1 MTSTSPF
8 PELPLDSASLS
19 EIQTRGIDIPGYD
32 RAVLVPR
39 IVHLGVGGFHRAHLA
54 LYCDQLAAQG
64 SDWGICGVG
73 MLVSDSTMADV
84 MSDQDQLYCLTE
96 KGSGEPTTQIIG
108 SIVDYRHVADD
119 HDGFV
124 ALVARPQTAI
134 VSMTITEAGYTE
146 PAVGSNTTF
155 DWLVDGLEARRSNGL
170 PPVTI
175 LSCDNLPGNGDV
187 ARDATMRAARRH
199 SDQLADWVERVCT
212 FPNSMVDRIT
222 PVTADA
228 DRDHLRDTY
237 GLVDRWPVVA
247 EPFIQWVVEDSFAAG
262 RPAFEEVGV
271 LVSDEVHAWELYK
284 LRMLNAGHSTLAYLA
299 ALAGIVFVDEVM
311 ADRVMSEYVTRF
323 LLDEAAPTLTEIEGH
338 PREDYAAS
346 LIGRFANTGV
356 RDQTAR
362 LCIDGSAKF
371 PIFLIPT
378 IERQLELDGPITLS
392 TLALAA
398 WARYLVVTDPGELA
412 ADASM
417 DQARHW
423 AQEAES
429 APLRFLEF
437 TEVFPPS
444 LSANDRFRDE
454 FERSYAAL
462 VGGDARATV
471 AKALID
477 RPE

>member
-1 MTSTSPF
+1 MTPTSS
-8 PELPLDSASLS
+8 LPTLTLDSASLP
-19 EIQTRGIDIPGYD
+19 EIQARGIDTPTYD
-32 RAVLVPR
+32 RAALVPR
-39 IVHLGVGGFHRAHLA
+39 ILHLGVGGFHRAHLA

-73 MLVSDSTMADV
+73 MLASDSIMADV

-96 KGSGEPTTQIIG
+96 KGSGEPTSQVIG
-108 SIVDYRHVADD
+108 SIVEYRHVADD
-119 HDGFV
+119 HDAFV

-155 DWLVDGLEARRSNGL
+155 DWLVDGLEARRSDGL

-187 ARDATMRAARRH
+187 ARAATMRAARRH
-199 SDQLADWVERVCT
+199 SDQLAAWVERECT

-222 PVTADA
+222 PVTAEA
-228 DRDHLRDTY
+228 DRDHLRDAY
-237 GLVDRWPVVA
+237 GLIDRWPVVA
-247 EPFIQWVVEDSFAAG
+247 EPFIQWVIEDSFAAG
-262 RPAFEEVGV
+262 RPAFEDVGV
-271 LVSDEVHAWELYK
+271 LISDDVHAWELYK

-311 ADRVMSEYVTRF
+311 ADQVMAAYVQRF
-323 LLDEAAPTLTEIEGH
+323 LLDEAVPTLTEIEGH

-378 IERQLELDGPITLS
+378 VERELELGGPIALS

-398 WARYLVVTDPGELA
+398 WARYLVVTAPDELA

-423 AQEAES
+423 AHEAES
-429 APLRFLEF
+429 TPLRFLEF
-437 TEVFPPS
+437 AEVFPPT
-444 LSANDRFRDE
+444 LATNDRFRGE

-462 VGGDARATV
+462 VGGDVRATV
-471 AKALID
+471 AKALLD